1 MFESLRQ
8 KLNQFKQTVNNKER
22 ALDDA
27 EVGTAANDATP
38 LAEGPEEAISEA
50 YTPPAVH
57 VDEAVEALSSAAAPT
72 QGVMQSETAG
82 PTRGKSLFEREIK
95 EKDLEEPLWDLEIAL
110 LESDVAMSVSEEIV
124 DTVKR
129 ADWHQA
135 QMAPRCR
142 LTGRAALRDGILKVL
157 DVNGL
162 DFDELIKQAPKPV
175 TIVFTGINGT
185 GKARLLQKLHTALKI
200 RDMLSCSQ
208 QGTRSGPAPLNRL
221 SDTLKTWE

>member
-22 ALDDA
+22 ELDDA
-27 EVGTAANDATP
+27 EVETSANDITP
-38 LAEGPEEAISEA
+38 LAEGPEEATSEA
-50 YTPPAVH
+50 ITPPAAN
-57 VDEAVEALSSAAAPT
+57 VDETIKAPQPVEAPT
-72 QGVMQSETAG
+72 QEVMPSKTEK
-82 PTRGKSLFEREIK
+82 PTRGKSLFERELK

-124 DTVKR
+124 GTVKR
-129 ADWHQA
+129 ELIGTKRKWRQDIGA
-135 QMAPRCR
+135 
-142 LTGRAALRDGILKVL
+142 LVEKALRDGILKVL

-185 GKARLLQKLHTALKI
+185 GKTTTIAKVAYRLKN
-200 RDMLSCSQ
+200 
-208 QGTRSGPAPLNRL
+208 QGYAVVLAAG
-221 SDTLKTWE
+221 DTYRA